1 MRNSVFHVSTSS
13 LEWEYVNLNQNC
25 IKFKY
30 SNTISLTFAVEASAT
45 VDDDDSDFLSR
56 IFGSFLGDSDAA
68 GGAEPVELV
77 GSDIDVPVWGWSDSI
92 FYT

>member
-1 MRNSVFHVSTSS
+1 M
-13 LEWEYVNLNQNC
+13 
-25 IKFKY
+25 
-30 SNTISLTFAVEASAT
+30 EASAT

-77 GSDIDVPVWGWSDSI
+77 GSDIDVPV
-92 FYT
+92 